1 MKPILIVFVSIIT
14 LTACNKKSSDKTT
27 TDEQISD
34 TTNISTTPADSADI
48 KITVD
53 GDPVIDQTK
62 KETPPPAPKVIE
74 DDMQTGVIYKK
85 ADAYVIRETLPGG
98 ANVDYYA
105 ENLGEEFKKEG
116 LRVKF
121 KGTLLEIPSNV
132 RMIGKP
138 IKLTKIVKA

>member
-1 MKPILIVFVSIIT
+1 MKTIIIIFVAVLSF
-14 LTACNKKSSDKTT
+14 TACNKKTSDDNTSIAET
-27 TDEQISD
+27 ADS
-34 TTNISTTPADSADI
+34 TNISHDSAEI

-53 GDPVIDQTK
+53 GEEVVIQPK
-62 KETPPPAPKVIE
+62 KETTSTTPNIQE
-74 DDMQTGVIYKK
+74 DDMQTGVIFKK
-85 ADAYVIRETLPGG
+85 ADTYIIRETLPSG
-98 ANVDYYA
+98 AIVDYYA

-116 LRVKF
+116 LKVKF

>member
-1 MKPILIVFVSIIT
+1 
-14 LTACNKKSSDKTT
+14 
-27 TDEQISD
+27 
-34 TTNISTTPADSADI
+34 
-48 KITVD
+48 
-53 GDPVIDQTK
+53 
-62 KETPPPAPKVIE
+62 
-74 DDMQTGVIYKK
+74 MQTGVIYKK

-105 ENLGEEFKKEG
+105 ENLGDEFKKEG

>member
-1 MKPILIVFVSIIT
+1 MKPILIVFVSIIS

-34 TTNISTTPADSADI
+34 TTNISTTPEDSADL

-53 GDPVIDQTK
+53 GDPVIDQPK

-105 ENLGEEFKKEG
+105 ENLGDEFKKEG